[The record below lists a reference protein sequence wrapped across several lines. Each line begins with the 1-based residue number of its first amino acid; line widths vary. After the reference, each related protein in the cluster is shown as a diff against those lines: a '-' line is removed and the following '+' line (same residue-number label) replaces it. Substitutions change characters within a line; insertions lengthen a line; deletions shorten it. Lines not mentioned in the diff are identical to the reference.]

1 MMQKDKLT
9 SVEQKFLAQQL
20 KREQIYLYVCALG
33 ILVAVAIIGYMSI
46 WGHFDSTRFV
56 LAIMILLNARSNL
69 KQYKN
74 IQLLKKLSLP
84 LA

>member
-1 MMQKDKLT
+1 MMQKHKLT

-20 KREQIYLYVCALG
+20 TREKIYLYVCVLG

-46 WGHFDSTRFV
+46 WGPFDSTRFV

-74 IQLLKKLSLP
+74 VQLLKKLSSSLV
-84 LA
+84 